1 MQDATA
7 SAAAARVDELE
18 AQMHEEQ
25 AGAAEQRAILQQLQ
39 RHLRGPAGTGT
50 QEGTDQQTLAAE
62 VIALVH
68 QQQEESQQQLAAQSA
83 AAAEQAA
90 QFETALKQQAAAA
103 ASAAKLEEQTA
114 TLEAL
119 CKQQEQ
125 QQQDQQQATAK
136 LEAQLEKEKAE
147 RQAAAGALAKLE
159 ALLSDRASEQQAAA
173 ASAAE
178 LHAHV
183 EKEAEH
189 QAVVA
194 ALKESL
200 SHYKAAAQLAHE
212 RVSWTTACVHPAS
225 LGTLVKV
232 PMLPWPRVG
241 ASLFAG
247 QAVKPCIV
255 LWPDMAG
262 PPSSSAGQP
271 VMCLCTLLQ
280 VLNLEGQR
288 AAADKQWQERLAG
301 EQASSQQHHLR
312 AGRMEVRLPSML
324 TKHVPRTPADG
335 QKITSHLPSTGTMVR
350 GCAQNAVGARG
361 QATAC
366 RCSHVCQCL
375 ASSQQAVLQLL
386 PALTYSCAFSLQY
399 TSCWSPAS
407 SQQWDSLFCRAVGM
421 TLRDQHV

>member
-1 MQDATA
+1 MFSLQWQSGVWANCYPPLPEQAGPLSGLSAMQDATA
-7 SAAAARVDELE
+7 SAAAARVDEME

-50 QEGTDQQTLAAE
+50 QEGADQQTLAAE
-62 VIALVH
+62 VTALVH

-119 CKQQEQ
+119 RKQQEQ
-125 QQQDQQQATAK
+125 QQQEQQQQEQQQATAK

-159 ALLSDRASEQQAAA
+159 AQLSDRASEQQAAA

-178 LHAHV
+178 LHVHL

-232 PMLPWPRVG
+232 PTLPWPRVG
-241 ASLFAG
+241 ASLFAA
-247 QAVKPCIV
+247 QAVKPLYC
-255 LWPDMAG
+255 P
-262 PPSSSAGQP
+262 
-271 VMCLCTLLQ
+271 
-280 VLNLEGQR
+280 
-288 AAADKQWQERLAG
+288 LA
-301 EQASSQQHHLR
+301 
-312 AGRMEVRLPSML
+312 
-324 TKHVPRTPADG
+324 KHG
-335 QKITSHLPSTGTMVR
+335 WST
-350 GCAQNAVGARG
+350 
-361 QATAC
+361 
-366 RCSHVCQCL
+366 
-375 ASSQQAVLQLL
+375 
-386 PALTYSCAFSLQY
+386 
-399 TSCWSPAS
+399 
-407 SQQWDSLFCRAVGM
+407 
-421 TLRDQHV
+421 